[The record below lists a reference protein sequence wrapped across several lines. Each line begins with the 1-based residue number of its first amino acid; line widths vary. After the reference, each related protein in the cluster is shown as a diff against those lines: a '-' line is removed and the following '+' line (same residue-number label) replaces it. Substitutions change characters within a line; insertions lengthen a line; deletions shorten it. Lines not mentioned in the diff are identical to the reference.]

1 MAFFTQKRI
10 VKDIKNYQESQLE
23 EHGIYC
29 RFNDENIY
37 NLKALII
44 GPSDTPYE
52 NGFYLFDIVFPQD
65 YPLNPPKVT
74 FMTLDDKVRFNP
86 NLYKNGK
93 VCVSILGTWSGPG
106 WTSCMTL
113 NTVLLSLQS
122 LLHSHPIQNEPGWEN
137 CTDNR
142 SMDYNELLSYYNYSV
157 AIIKMIKYTPVGFEE
172 FQELMIKQLLKNLKF
187 HIHKITKLKKYDG
200 KKVASSIYSMHDI
213 VNYTKILD
221 SIMDLINIYRDK
233 YLDEMPNT
241 LDIDE
246 EEAKPTEV
254 SESEGKK
261 KSTRK
266 VPNQPA
272 KNFEVGYQLL
282 SVNDNKMY
290 EVYLAKNNSKR
301 WKKIEN

>member
-1 MAFFTQKRI
+1 MPFFTQKRI
-10 VKDIKNYQESQLE
+10 LKDIKNYQASQLE

-29 RFNDENIY
+29 KFSDDNIY
-37 NLKALII
+37 NFKALII
-44 GPSDTPYE
+44 GPRDTPYE
-52 NGFYLFDIVFPQD
+52 NGFYLFDMVFPKD

-74 FMTLDDKVRFNP
+74 FMTLDDRVRFNP

-142 SMDYNELLSYYNYSV
+142 SIYYNELLSYYNYSV

-172 FQELMIKQLLKNLKF
+172 FQELMIKHLFKNIKF
-187 HIHKITKLKKYDG
+187 HIQKLKGLTKYDG
-200 KKVASSIYSMHDI
+200 KKVASSIYSMYDI
-213 VNYTKILD
+213 LEYTKILD
-221 SIMDLINIYRDK
+221 NILELKNMYQSKYMDDI
-233 YLDEMPNT
+233 PNM
-241 LDIDE
+241 LDIVDE
-246 EEAKPTEV
+246 EFKLIDI
-254 SESEGKK
+254 SESDGKK

-272 KNFEVGYQLL
+272 KNFDVGYQLL
-282 SVNDNKMY
+282 SENDNKMY
-290 EVYLAKNNSKR
+290 QVYLAKNNSKR